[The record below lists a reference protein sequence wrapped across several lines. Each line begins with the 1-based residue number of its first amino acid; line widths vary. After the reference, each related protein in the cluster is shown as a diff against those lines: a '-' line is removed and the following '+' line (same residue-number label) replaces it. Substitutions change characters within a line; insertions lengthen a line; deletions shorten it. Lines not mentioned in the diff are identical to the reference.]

1 MAEEKDYIVY
11 TDGGCA
17 CNPGGRGGCAAVI
30 IDVDTGKISEYSEGY
45 VSSTNNRME
54 IRAVILALSKIPEEK
69 RVEVYSDSQYVV
81 NTAKGIFAKSKN
93 CDLWEELD
101 NIMANKDVQFFWVRG
116 HHGNH
121 YNERCDQLATE
132 AMSEELREDIG
143 YSFATTHNS
152 ASRGG
157 VMAISINIPEDINIP
172 WITAD
177 ASQINCKFEIEF
189 FTTIYHP
196 TFRDYAKLKTG
207 GIDLVSKLQLGY
219 FQEHFPKEIFETIKK
234 YFSNPKDVLAVFR
247 WYYRGL
253 PLKDAI
259 RKRYVDLEIAKN
271 AISGRNK

>member
-11 TDGGCA
+11 TDGGYA
-17 CNPGGRGGCAAVI
+17 YNPGGRGGCAAVI
-30 IDVDTGKISEYSEGY
+30 IDVDTGEISEYSKGY
-45 VSSTNNRME
+45 VRSTNNRME
-54 IRAVILALSKIPEEK
+54 IRAVILALSKIPEGK
-69 RVEVYSDSQYVV
+69 RVDLHSDSQYVV

-101 NIMANKDVQFFWVRG
+101 SVMANKDVQFFWVRG
-116 HHGNH
+116 HHGNY

-132 AMSEELREDIG
+132 AMSGELREDIG

-152 ASRGG
+152 ASRGE

-177 ASQINCKFEIEF
+177 ASQINCKSEIEF

-234 YFSNPKDVLAVFR
+234 YFSSPKDVLAVLR

-259 RKRYVDLEIAKN
+259 RKRYVDLKIAKN
-271 AISGRNK
+271 TISGRNK